1 MDDGPKGD
9 VKGVINMLKILK
21 PMLVILILGLSLK
34 PALAQ
39 LPDDFKGEVEQESPQ
54 LPDDFSGEVG
64 HRIIHT
70 PNSGLDIDVW
80 INRAGGSTYYP
91 GEDIKVYFRASRD
104 CYVVVY
110 DLDTRGYVNILYPYS
125 SGDDRYVEGGR
136 VYGIPGRYDD
146 YSLTVDGPSGI
157 EYIQAVAS
165 YQPLFLPHWSDYY
178 REGADPG
185 DVRTLRIDEGEDPYV
200 FMEWVNNQISQY
212 PDYVTDVTNLY
223 VRYPHPQWYYH
234 PDLYQSYPNYFP
246 YDLGSV
252 YIWAPFAVDVYI
264 DGIFFGIA
272 PMTIPS
278 IVCGRHFVTVYYN
291 GCRMWDDYVNVES
304 RRTVRIQTRLDQRV
318 RYVTED
324 PVKKEYRNWKDKEYR
339 LVQERRSE
347 PQGQKIRN
355 RSDYVPDRNT
365 ITQRGE
371 KSPRNIGTPGPKQ
384 EPYRSDYQN
393 RDGGKVQSRDFVPEK
408 GKPGRTGSRNQT
420 FIPDERQ
427 IKGSGEV
434 PVKQRAPERGFT
446 SDRSSQT
453 REHST
458 PRNLNSPR
466 SEPKRQEVRKERT
479 NRAPEGRAQV
489 KADKGGRKR

>member
-1 MDDGPKGD
+1 
-9 VKGVINMLKILK
+9 MLKILK
-21 PMLVILILGLSLK
+21 PMLVILILGLSLT

-39 LPDDFKGEVEQESPQ
+39 LPDDFKGENEQNIIQ

-70 PNSGLDIDVW
+70 PNPGLDIEVW
-80 INRAGGSTYYP
+80 INKADGSTYYP
-91 GEDIKVYFRASRD
+91 GEDIRVYFRASRD

-125 SGDDRYVEGGR
+125 PEDDRYVEGGR
-136 VYGIPGRYDD
+136 VYRIPGRYDD
-146 YSLTVDGPSGI
+146 YSLTVDGPSGV
-157 EYIQAVAS
+157 EYIQAVAF
-165 YQPLFLPHWSDYY
+165 YEPLYLPHWSDYY

-185 DVRTLRIDEGEDPYV
+185 DIRTLRMDENEDPYV

-212 PDYVTDVTNLY
+212 PGYVTDVTNLY

-234 PDLYQSYPNYFP
+234 PDLYQYYPYSYP

-272 PMTIPS
+272 PLNIPYF
-278 IVCGRHFVTVYYN
+278 VCGRHFVTVYYN
-291 GCRMWDDYVNVES
+291 GCRLWDNYFTVES

-324 PVKKEYRNWKDKEYR
+324 PVKKEYRTWKEKEYR

-347 PQGQKIRN
+347 PQEQKIRS
-355 RSDYVPDRNT
+355 RSDYVPDRYT
-365 ITQRGE
+365 GAQRGE
-371 KSPRNIGTPGPKQ
+371 KSPRNTGTAGPKQ

-393 RDGGKVQSRDFVPEK
+393 RDGRKDQGREFVPEK
-408 GKPGRTGSRNQT
+408 GTPEGRSAGDEMTLPVKRQDKDRNAVTEKQRVQERK
-420 FIPDERQ
+420 IKDER
-427 IKGSGEV
+427 SSRTT
-434 PVKQRAPERGFT
+434 KQSAEG
-446 SDRSSQT
+446 
-453 REHST
+453 
-458 PRNLNSPR
+458 NLNSFR
-466 SEPKRQEVRKERT
+466 SEPKRQEVRIERT
-479 NRAPEGRAQV
+479 SRSPEGRTQT
-489 KADKGGRKR
+489 KSDRGGRKR

>member
-1 MDDGPKGD
+1 
-9 VKGVINMLKILK
+9 MLKILK
-21 PMLVILILGLSLK
+21 PMLAVLILGLGLK

-39 LPDDFKGEVEQESPQ
+39 YPEEYGGEVQ
-54 LPDDFSGEVG
+54 

-70 PNSGLDIDVW
+70 PTADLDIEVW
-80 INRAGGSTYYP
+80 INKADGSTYYP

-110 DLDTRGYVNILYPYS
+110 NLDTRGYVNVLYPYS
-125 SGDDRYVEGGR
+125 SEDDRYVEGGR
-136 VYGIPGRYDD
+136 VYGVPGRYDD

-165 YQPLFLPHWSDYY
+165 YEPLSVPGWSDYY
-178 REGADPG
+178 REGTAPEDI
-185 DVRTLRIDEGEDPYV
+185 RTLRMDENEDPYV
-200 FMEWVNNQISQY
+200 FMEWVNHQISPS

-223 VRYPHPQWYYH
+223 VRYPHPRWYYH
-234 PDLYQSYPNYFP
+234 PDLYQYYPSSFP

-272 PMTIPS
+272 PLTIPS

-291 GCRMWDDYVNVES
+291 GCRLWDNYFNVES

-324 PVKKEYRNWKDKEYR
+324 PVKKEYRTWKEKEYR

-347 PQGQKIRN
+347 PQGQKVRN
-355 RSDYVPDRNT
+355 RSDFVPDRNT

-371 KSPRNIGTPGPKQ
+371 KSPRTSGPAEQNK
-384 EPYRSDYQN
+384 EGYRTDYQN
-393 RDGGKVQSRDFVPEK
+393 RDGMKNQVRDFVPQKQKQDE
-408 GKPGRTGSRNQT
+408 RSSRQTGSL
-420 FIPDERQ
+420 PDRGQVKEKELREPAPE
-427 IKGSGEV
+427 KNTT
-434 PVKQRAPERGFT
+434 KQREIRTEPQ
-446 SDRSSQT
+446 SQDRPSF
-453 REHST
+453 T
-458 PRNLNSPR
+458 PRDPGSSRPEPR
-466 SEPKRQEVRKERT
+466 KQEVRTEKS
-479 NRAPEGRAQV
+479 NRSGEGRAEV
-489 KADKGGRKR
+489 KINKGERKR